1 MKKVVIALLLIIP
14 IIGVNTV
21 NNKNYELETVTNT
34 YTKEEIDS
42 KLEEIRTSINNNK
55 TSIEENKNILT
66 AIQNK
71 LNDYALKTALNKAN
85 SNIDSLNTIVTNNT
99 NKIKTIENGK
109 TLIAKSITN
118 KGIATSSTAS
128 FETMA
133 NNIDSLGVSKVAT
146 GTFKPPTNDDGTIS
160 ISIGFKPDFV
170 FIYSQIYKRTTV
182 EARLYTAYIA
192 NISKLNGFT
201 ALWQDSGVI
210 GKNTSSYVTAVT
222 DTGFNLSSLAGA
234 GNGEYNVNADASWT
248 YIAVKF

>member
-66 AIQNK
+66 TIQNK
-71 LNDYALKTALNKAN
+71 LNDYALKTALNETN

-99 NKIKTIENGK
+99 NKITTIENGK
-109 TLIAKSITN
+109 TLIAESITN
-118 KGIATSSTAS
+118 KGITTSSTDS

-133 NNIDSLGVSKVAT
+133 NNI
-146 GTFKPPTNDDGTIS
+146 NS
-160 ISIGFKPDFV
+160 ISTV
-170 FIYSQIYKRTTV
+170 SETTLQALLANSTSGQAI
-182 EARLYTAYIA
+182 ARIKNNGWKKATITTYNNSGYNLTAKI
-192 NISKLNGFT
+192 NGTVVSLNSVVDISNADEIELRLISTSSASDAVQNVT
-201 ALWQDSGVI
+201 ALL
-210 GKNTSSYVTAVT
+210 N
-222 DTGFNLSSLAGA
+222 
-234 GNGEYNVNADASWT
+234 
-248 YIAVKF
+248 